1 MTIDM
6 SGNVYVTRFTEGDL
20 GGETNAGDRDIF
32 LAKFDGSGNHL
43 WVIYLVTE
51 SEDHGDGLTID
62 KSGSQWL
69 KIDEIK
75 ITDLW
80 DF

>member
-1 MTIDM
+1 MTTGR
-6 SGNVYVTRFTEGDL
+6 SGNIYFTGSSKDNLE
-20 GGETNAGDRDIF
+20 GETNSGDRDIF
-32 LAKFDGSGNHL
+32 LAKYDGSGNHL

-75 ITDLW
+75 ITDLC